1 MFRISRTYVSR
12 IDKCP
17 KITNDIR
24 TNTVIVSLPEQQY
37 FKSVGLII
45 ILRLLQRP
53 FLKTTKEYSKSIL
66 L

>member
-1 MFRISRTYVSR
+1 MFRISPTYVSR
-12 IDKCP
+12 IDKCS

-24 TNTVIVSLPEQQY
+24 TNTVIVSLPEKQY

>member
-1 MFRISRTYVSR
+1 MTSEQIQWF
-12 IDKCP
+12 
-17 KITNDIR
+17 
-24 TNTVIVSLPEQQY
+24 VSLPEKQY
-37 FKSVGLII
+37 FKSVGFII